1 MSSSEPVGAS
11 LVADG
16 ADWVLIVERT
26 LAHPS
31 APVWAALTEVD
42 QLASWGPFRP
52 DRGLTSPGT
61 VQLTML
67 GVDPPLVLEGRVLE
81 VAAPSLLVL
90 EWGADVLRWE
100 LTEEDGASH
109 LVLRHRFS
117 DRDEAASYAA
127 GWDLCITALGALL
140 AGAAMS
146 SVAGDAALAHGWH
159 DLKEHYE
166 GILLPTSPQS

>member
-52 DRGLTSPGT
+52 TGTSLRPGRCSSQCWASTLRSSSRAGLS
-61 VQLTML
+61 
-67 GVDPPLVLEGRVLE
+67 
-81 VAAPSLLVL
+81 
-90 EWGADVLRWE
+90 
-100 LTEEDGASH
+100 
-109 LVLRHRFS
+109 
-117 DRDEAASYAA
+117 
-127 GWDLCITALGALL
+127 
-140 AGAAMS
+140 
-146 SVAGDAALAHGWH
+146 
-159 DLKEHYE
+159 K
-166 GILLPTSPQS
+166 